1 MKNTFISKKI
11 IAVCITC
18 VALFLISFSI
28 SNEVQARGLGYKWGA
43 NVTSVKFDCN
53 FNSTWT
59 NAVKAAMT
67 TWNNVNS
74 AVPMSCT
81 SDSASSSN
89 DISASNQSPETYTAK
104 MFPSTFQ
111 SSVWGHVFNSA
122 DIVFNTRYSWTVGAE
137 SGKYDIQSTATH
149 ELGHAL
155 GIAHCHDKSSDH
167 GAGDNVYTMYNSG
180 STNSIHKRSLT
191 TYDKNAKL
199 SLYQY

>member
-1 MKNTFISKKI
+1 MKNSVISKKI

-18 VALFLISFSI
+18 IALFLISFSI

-43 NVTSVKFDCN
+43 NVSSVKFDCN

-67 TWNNVNS
+67 TWNNVS
-74 AVPMSCT
+74 SDKPMSCT
-81 SDSASSSN
+81 SDSASSAN

-104 MFPSTFQ
+104 MFPSVYN
-111 SSVWGHVFNSA
+111 SSTWGYVFKSA
-122 DIVFNTRYSWTVGAE
+122 DIVFNTSKSWTSEGAV

-155 GIAHCHDKSSDH
+155 GIAHCHDNSSDH
-167 GAGDNVYTMYNSG
+167 ASGDSAYTMYNSG

-199 SLYQY
+199 SLY